1 MGINS
6 SAFKLI
12 LEECKKRPFKGRAL
26 LLGNQYYFQN
36 MEDTKENL
44 EEYKLNYDSSL
55 LSVSEDPKQREGKF
69 VDFPSILKSLN
80 IVEVDIMD
88 FSDYEGANIIQ
99 DLNTLI
105 KNHNIFEKY
114 DLIIDGGTLEHV
126 FHVPNAFENLFKLLK
141 IGGRILHFAPS
152 SNHVDHGFYM
162 FSPTLF
168 HDYYTTN
175 DYIIN
180 EIYLYSYRAD
190 NLYGFWTLYEYF
202 PGALHKLQLGGL
214 DNKMYGVYC
223 VCEKKAETTYNKIP
237 QQTMYSKNLWIG
249 DKNKVDWDYDN
260 LKFIRQI

>member
-12 LEECKKRPFKGRAL
+12 LEEYKKRPFSGKVL

-36 MEDTKENL
+36 LKETKADLDN
-44 EEYKLNYDSSL
+44 YKINYDSSL
-55 LSVSEDPKQREGKF
+55 LNLSDEPKQKEGQF
-69 VDFPSILKSLN
+69 VDFSSILNSLK
-80 IVEVDIMD
+80 IEEVDIMD

-99 DLNTLI
+99 DLNILI
-105 KNHNIFEKY
+105 KNQDIVDKY
-114 DLIIDGGTLEHV
+114 DLIIDGGTLEHI
-126 FHVPNAFENLFKLLK
+126 FHIPNAFENFFKLLK
-141 IGGRILHFAPS
+141 IGGRIVHFAPS

-168 HDYYTTN
+168 HDYYTAN
-175 DYIIN
+175 NYKIN

-223 VCEKKAETTYNKIP
+223 VCEKQVASTFNKIP
-237 QQTMYSKNLWIG
+237 LQTMYSKNLWIG
-249 DKNKVDWDYDN
+249 DKNKVCWDYEN
-260 LKFIRQI
+260 LKFIRRI